1 MKKRSLIYN
10 YLSFV
15 KFAHSI
21 FAMPFA
27 LIGYTLAAKEIGEF
41 SFITLLLVVLCMI
54 FARNAA
60 MAFNRF
66 VDRDIDSMNNRTS
79 KREIPAGIIKT
90 KQAFFFI
97 ILNSVLFVFTTY
109 FLNENKLAFYL
120 SPVALFVILGYSY
133 TKRFTEFSHIILGIG
148 LGLAPIGAYIAVKG
162 CFSMLPLIISFMVIF
177 WVSGFDIIYSLQDYN
192 FDKNNNLKS
201 IPVRFGIK
209 KSLKISSMLH
219 IMAFLLSV
227 TVGLAYDW
235 SLLYWVGALIFNS
248 LLLYQHTII
257 SEKRLDR
264 INVSFF
270 TTNGIASVIYGGFC
284 ILDILI

>member
-27 LIGYTLAAKEIGEF
+27 LIGYTLAAKEIGNF

-66 VDRDIDSMNNRTS
+66 VDRDIDSMNYRTN

-97 ILNSVLFVFTTY
+97 VLNSVLFVFTTY
-109 FLNENKLAFYL
+109 FINENKLAFYL
-120 SPVALFVILGYSY
+120 SPVALFIILGYSY

-162 CFSMLPLIISFMVIF
+162 YFSVLPLIISFLVIF

-201 IPVRFGIK
+201 IPVKFGIK
-209 KSLKISSMLH
+209 KSLKISSVLH
-219 IMAFLLSV
+219 LITFFISIII
-227 TVGLAYDW
+227 GLAYNW
-235 SLLYWVGALIFNS
+235 SLLYWIGTFFFNL
-248 LLLYQHTII
+248 LLLYQHAII
-257 SEKRLDR
+257 NENNLKR

-270 TTNGIASVIYGGFC
+270 TTNGIASIIYGGFC